1 MKEENLNRLLTKQ
14 YKIITKEPGNE
25 KNHIIRGVI
34 KGLEY
39 DEKFIIKT
47 YDDSELYFHLYSL
60 FHSISLFFPSLTA
73 SNSRFSILPR

>member
-1 MKEENLNRLLTKQ
+1 MMKEENLNRLLTKQ

-39 DEKFIIKT
+39 DEI
-47 YDDSELYFHLYSL
+47 YNY
-60 FHSISLFFPSLTA
+60 
-73 SNSRFSILPR
+73 